1 MLVICLPTLVV
12 PGFHAGASGM
22 ENNGVPVGSI
32 QRILG
37 HESQRTTEIYLHTL
51 GNAER
56 EAMKLFEQ
64 VSETKVSH
72 GLTHSGITQ
81 DTISSLIH

>member
-1 MLVICLPTLVV
+1 
-12 PGFHAGASGM
+12 M

-32 QRILG
+32 QRIFG
-37 HESQRTTEIYLHTL
+37 HESHRTTEIYLHTL

-72 GLTHSGITQ
+72 GLSHRGANSGCHLFVNPLE
-81 DTISSLIH
+81 ISNMGR